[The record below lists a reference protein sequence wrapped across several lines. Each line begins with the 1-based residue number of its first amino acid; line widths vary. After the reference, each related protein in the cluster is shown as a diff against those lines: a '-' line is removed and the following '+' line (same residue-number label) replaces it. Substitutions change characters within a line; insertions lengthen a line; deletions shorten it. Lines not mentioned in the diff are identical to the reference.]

1 MTNKELILE
10 GTELLRNSGIAEAE
24 LDARLLFEEA
34 FDVSR
39 SFILMNARE
48 EVLDVDKCDKFRDF
62 IAQRS
67 KRIPLQHITSH
78 QDFMGLRFKVNEH
91 VLIPRQDTEILVEEA
106 MKSVHDGM
114 TILDLCTGSGCILIS
129 LLNYSN
135 STFGTA
141 TDISQEALEVAGEN
155 AENIL
160 GMRTDSSYR
169 FLKADIF
176 DPIPEELRG
185 RFDIVV
191 SNPPYIES
199 KIIDELE
206 PEVSEHDPMIAL
218 DGGSDGLKFY
228 RRIGEIMKDILIPG
242 GEFFLEIGY
251 DQGKTVSDIMR
262 NNGFEDIKII
272 KDYAGLDRV
281 VKGRRKINV

>member
-34 FDVSR
+34 FGVSR

-129 LLNYSN
+129 LLKYSN
-135 STFGTA
+135 STCGTA
-141 TDISQEALEVAGEN
+141 TDISQEALKVAGEN

-160 GMRTDSSYR
+160 GMRTDSIYR

-251 DQGKTVSDIMR
+251 DQGETVSDIMR